1 MRHNLFKHDK
11 EKTDSLQKETQAEEI
26 PAEEAAAEE
35 TEGRLDGEDK
45 KTAAEESVVSEETG
59 VACQEDRS
67 GLAVTEVLHGEILPV
82 PKPEPEVIQTRV
94 RITGV
99 EEEEAVSDVDMD
111 LEKGPE
117 FYQKESAAASETEEP
132 AADTVSFLGEEE
144 NEPETG
150 EKTGIRRLLLR
161 FRKKKVFPQEQIGEE
176 EEELEPLVRV
186 KPSISRGL
194 TGRQVQE
201 RMDHQAV
208 NTPVEADTLTLKD
221 IVKENVFTYFN
232 LIFLIIAILLCV
244 VGSFRD
250 LTFLPIII
258 ANTCIGIFQEW
269 RSKKTLDKL
278 TILSS
283 PKTRVVRDGKEEIIP
298 AELLVLDDL
307 VIFEAGN
314 QIPADAVVEEGEVSV
329 NEALITGEADE
340 ITKKPGDALLSGS
353 FIVSGQCKARLDKV
367 GADSYV
373 SKLTLEAK
381 ARKSGEESE
390 MIRSLDRLVKIVG
403 VLIIP
408 IAILLFSQQFYINGE
423 SFKASVTA
431 TVAAVIGMIPEGLY
445 LLASVA
451 MAVSVMRL
459 ATGKVLVHNMK
470 SIETLARVDVLCVD
484 KTGTITENTMM
495 VKQVIPLRPVTGKT
509 VTQDREYAFSENPS
523 QSFRKA
529 VQAEDPRTAVTAAQ
543 AEDPRRCT
551 EEASEEGSGICMEA
565 AQAENSG
572 IQGEARNPMEAA
584 QAENAGMGEKIRNC
598 AEAVPAEETGSH
610 TDTAGADMEPEYTP
624 EELAALELQIGD
636 FVAGM
641 SSDNITMKAMQNYFR
656 KHTGKRPDQT
666 FPFSSAFKYSG
677 AVFGERNF
685 VLGAPEFLLR
695 SSYEDYRGVI
705 ERYSSQ
711 GYRVLVFGE
720 YQGNLDG
727 KALTAPVLPRGIVL
741 LANPIRENA
750 PETFRY
756 FADQGVA
763 IKVISGDNPVTV
775 SEVAKEAGIAE
786 AEKYVDASTLYT
798 EEELL
803 EAADTYTVFGRV
815 TPEQKR
821 QLVAA
826 LKQNGHTV
834 AMTGDGVNDVL
845 ALKDADCSIAMASG
859 SDAAAHAAQIVLLES
874 DFSRMPSVVA
884 EGRRV
889 VNNIERTAS
898 LFLVKN
904 IFSLLMSVFSI
915 VFMMSYPME
924 PSQISLI
931 SMFTIGIPAFLMSLE
946 QNKNRIQGHFL
957 SNVFFRSLPAGLT
970 DFIVISGLVIFCQEF
985 KVGDTDLS
993 TSCTILLA
1001 IVGIMIL
1008 YRIASPMTK
1017 WHWAMWFSMI
1027 FGLLFCMVFMNHIF
1041 AITTL
1046 SRKCGM
1052 LLIIFAIITEP
1063 ALRYLSLLIQK
1074 IWDFAH
1080 WVKKKIK
1087 ERKTARANMAF

>member
-26 PAEEAAAEE
+26 PAEAAAKE

-45 KTAAEESVVSEETG
+45 KTAAEEAAVSEETG

-67 GLAVTEVLHGEILPV
+67 GLAVTEELHGEILPA

-117 FYQKESAAASETEEP
+117 FYQKESAAASETEET
-132 AADTVSFLGEEE
+132 AEDTVSSLEEEEE
-144 NEPETG
+144 NGPETG

-161 FRKKKVFPQEQIGEE
+161 FRKKKVFPEEQIGEE

-244 VGSFRD
+244 VGAFRD

-283 PKTRVVRDGKEEIIP
+283 PKTRVVRDGKEEILP

-495 VKQVIPLRPVTGKT
+495 VKQVIPLRPVTVKT

-543 AEDPRRCT
+543 AEDPRSCT

-565 AQAENSG
+565 AQA
-572 IQGEARNPMEAA
+572 
-584 QAENAGMGEKIRNC
+584 
-598 AEAVPAEETGSH
+598 
-610 TDTAGADMEPEYTP
+610 DMEPEYIP